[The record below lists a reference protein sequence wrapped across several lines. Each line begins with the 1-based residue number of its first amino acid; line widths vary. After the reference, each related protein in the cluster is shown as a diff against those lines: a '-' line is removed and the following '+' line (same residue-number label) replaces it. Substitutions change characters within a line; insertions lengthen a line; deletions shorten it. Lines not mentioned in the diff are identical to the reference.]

1 MFEENLELQK
11 FVVKL
16 LPWTNDVDPSVRMVH
31 ILMGVTN
38 WCIGLS
44 TDMLLWQLTLTL
56 TLTLNPNFS
65 ILLNNVSFT
74 TGSKHSAND
83 VNF

>member
-31 ILMGVTN
+31 ILMVSLIDASA
-38 WCIGLS
+38 C
-44 TDMLLWQLTLTL
+44 QLICCFDSW
-56 TLTLNPNFS
+56 P
-65 ILLNNVSFT
+65 
-74 TGSKHSAND
+74 
-83 VNF
+83 